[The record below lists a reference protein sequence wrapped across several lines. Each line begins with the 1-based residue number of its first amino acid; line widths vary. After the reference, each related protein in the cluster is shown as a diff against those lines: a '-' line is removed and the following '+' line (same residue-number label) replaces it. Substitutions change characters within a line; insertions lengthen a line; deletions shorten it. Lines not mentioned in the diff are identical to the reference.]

1 MERQPGRTGNF
12 DHRAFERTVDDLSE
26 GRPDQRPLTPAQ
38 RRHVAA
44 YIAAIVRSPAR
55 AAAAE
60 SDEALMLGLWVRF
73 RATFDA
79 LRGPYGHSDAEDFR
93 TAMQRL

>member
-12 DHRAFERTVDDLSE
+12 DHRAFGSTIDDLSD

-38 RRHVAA
+38 RCQVAA
-44 YIAAIVRSPAR
+44 YIAAIVRRPAR

-60 SDEALMLGLWVRF
+60 SEEALIRSLWVRF
-73 RATFDA
+73 RDTYDA
-79 LRGPYGHSDAEDFR
+79 LRGPYGHSDSEDFR
-93 TAMQRL
+93 LAMQRL

>member
-12 DHRAFERTVDDLSE
+12 DRSAFESTVDDPSD

-38 RRHVAA
+38 RCQVAA
-44 YIAAIVRSPAR
+44 YIAAIVRRSAR

-60 SDEALMLGLWVRF
+60 SEETLTRGLWVRF
-73 RATFDA
+73 RDAYDA
-79 LRGPYGHSDAEDFR
+79 LRGPYGHSDSEDFWL
-93 TAMQRL
+93 AMQRL

>member
-1 MERQPGRTGNF
+1 MEHHPGRTGNF
-12 DHRAFERTVDDLSE
+12 DHHAFESTVDDVSD

-38 RRHVAA
+38 RCQVAA

-60 SDEALMLGLWVRF
+60 SEETLTLGLWVRF
-73 RATFDA
+73 RDTYDA
-79 LRGPYGHSDAEDFR
+79 LRGPYGHSDSEDVWL
-93 TAMQRL
+93 AMQRL

>member
-12 DHRAFERTVDDLSE
+12 DHGAFESTVDDLPA
-26 GRPDQRPLTPAQ
+26 GRPDQRPLTAAQ
-38 RRHVAA
+38 RRQVLA
-44 YIAAIVRSPAR
+44 YIAAIVRRPAR
-55 AAAAE
+55 AEAAE

-73 RATFDA
+73 RDTFDA

-93 TAMQRL
+93 LAMQRL

>member
-12 DHRAFERTVDDLSE
+12 DHRAFESTVDDLSE

-38 RRHVAA
+38 RRQVAA
-44 YIAAIVRSPAR
+44 YIAAIVRRPAR
-55 AAAAE
+55 AEAAVSE
-60 SDEALMLGLWVRF
+60 ETLMLGLWVRF
-73 RATFDA
+73 RDTYDA

-93 TAMQRL
+93 LAMQRL